1 MAVIAL
7 TPLWVFVRICGDMK
21 QGVVIIGSGLI
32 SRFHAQAVKASGR
45 LELKGFCDPFSFE
58 SAKRAAAEFGGEAW
72 GDMDAAFSSSGVSM
86 ATVATASGVHDEA
99 VFAAARHK
107 VPVLV
112 EKPLS
117 ITVARVDALIAA
129 CKRADVPLGCI
140 LQTRFSPLFEEAK
153 AKVESGELGRITY
166 AGVRIPWWR
175 DDDYYTNSSW
185 HGTWKIDGGGALIN
199 QSIHMIDWLVAL
211 MPEVENVKAFAA
223 TLAHPMETEDT
234 VSAALRFKGGALGG
248 VYAATSSFPGRG
260 KSLEITGTR
269 GTYVIDDESGSSR
282 PDSFEYE
289 GHLRCFEAFAES
301 LAGGKP
307 YPIPGEEAR
316 KSVDLIER
324 IYKSSGIR

>member
-1 MAVIAL
+1 
-7 TPLWVFVRICGDMK
+7 MK
-21 QGVVIIGSGLI
+21 RSVVIVGSGLI
-32 SRFHAQAVKASGR
+32 ARFHAQAVKASAK
-45 LELKGFCDPFSFE
+45 LELKGFCDTFSLE

-72 GDMDAAFSSSGVSM
+72 GDFDSALASEGVGLV
-86 ATVATASGVHDEA
+86 TVATASGAHDEA

-117 ITVARVDALIAA
+117 ITVARIDAMIAA
-129 CKRADVPLGCI
+129 CKAAGVPLGCI

-153 AKVESGELGRITY
+153 AKVSSGELGKVTY
-166 AGVRIPWWR
+166 ASIRIPWWR
-175 DDDYYTNSSW
+175 DDEYYTKSSW
-185 HGTWKIDGGGALIN
+185 HGTWAVDGGGALMN
-199 QSIHMIDWLVAL
+199 QSIHMVDWLVAL
-211 MPEVENVKAFAA
+211 MPEVEDVKAFAA

-248 VYAATSSFPGRG
+248 VYAATSSFPGRS
-260 KSLEITGTR
+260 KALEITGTK
-269 GTYVIDDESGSSR
+269 GTYVVDNDSGSSR

-289 GHLRCFEAFAES
+289 GHLRCFEAFADS

-316 KSVDLIER
+316 KSVALIER
-324 IYKSSGIR
+324 IYRNAGIVK